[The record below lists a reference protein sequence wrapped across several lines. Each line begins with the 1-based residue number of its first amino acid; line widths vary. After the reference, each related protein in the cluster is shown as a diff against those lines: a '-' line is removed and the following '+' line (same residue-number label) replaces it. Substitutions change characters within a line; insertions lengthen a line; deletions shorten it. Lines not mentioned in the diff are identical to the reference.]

1 MTAERERGNTMMK
14 SEKLTYSKALES
26 VLSSAEMS
34 AEVREK
40 LEALKVQLEKRA
52 ATKSGKETKA
62 QREARE
68 FTESVYTVL
77 SSQTEAVRCGDLATQ
92 LGVSGQRVSA
102 ALSKLVKAG
111 LVMKSEG
118 EKHVSLFAVA
128 TAE

>member
-1 MTAERERGNTMMK
+1 MMK
-14 SEKLTYSKALES
+14 SEKLTYSKALETVITAGQGIYS
-26 VLSSAEMS
+26 D
-34 AEVREK
+34 EVIEK
-40 LEALKVQLEKRA
+40 LEALKAQLEKRA
-52 ATKSGKETKA
+52 TTKSGKETKA

-111 LVMKSEG
+111 LVVKSEG

-128 TAE
+128 PVEAEAEVEVE

>member
-1 MTAERERGNTMMK
+1 MMK
-14 SEKLTYSKALES
+14 SEKMTYSKALES

-34 AEVREK
+34 VEVREK
-40 LEALKVQLEKRA
+40 LEALKAQLEKRA

-68 FTESVYTVL
+68 FTESVYAVL
-77 SSQTEAVRCGDLATQ
+77 STQTEAVRCGDLAAQ

-111 LVMKSEG
+111 SVVKTEG
-118 EKHVSLFAVA
+118 EKHVSMFAVA
-128 TAE
+128 PVEAETETEVEVE